1 MNTAVI
7 RQKKMVI
14 SPFVFKNPF
23 EEGKDIETKI
33 KKRPYLA
40 VFSPSVIQTLELDY
54 FVFKTC
60 FGCTRGYLPNNS
72 TF

>member
-1 MNTAVI
+1 
-7 RQKKMVI
+7 MVI
-14 SPFVFKNPF
+14 SSFVFKNPF

-60 FGCTRGYLPNNS
+60 FGCT
-72 TF
+72 